1 MHILLLIW
9 FSLEKI
15 FSILYWFLPFL
26 PWHPNYMDSVC
37 KCMKTDNKFWWQY
50 QQCIQIP
57 HEGAACGLVG
67 GDMENHRI
75 LHFANISILHS
86 FARQI
91 VVVDLEV
98 PQVSSVEM
106 FWLVST
112 FLQLFQW
119 LWVTAFWTLTFSW
132 IRVYWIYLHSDMVN
146 MHVQFVTL
154 MSHFWDELSNL
165 QIHFP
170 ICGWKQIYSENSSP
184 PTHSASLADIHGL
197 LFGILTNNQFDEW
210 VEEISKRCNW

>member
-26 PWHPNYMDSVC
+26 PWHPKYMDSVC
-37 KCMKTDNKFWWQY
+37 KCMTTDNKFWWQY

-112 FLQLFQW
+112 FLQLFHW
-119 LWVTAFWTLTFSW
+119 LWITAFWTLTFSW

-146 MHVQFVTL
+146 MHGEIVGDRRPICQFNVPL
-154 MSHFWDELSNL
+154 LGRIIQFADSFSNL
-165 QIHFP
+165 RVKANLFREQL
-170 ICGWKQIYSENSSP
+170 
-184 PTHSASLADIHGL
+184 PTHSLS
-197 LFGILTNNQFDEW
+197 FSRWYSW
-210 VEEISKRCNW
+210 VAFRDSH